1 MSGLIRFCWGVWLTD
16 EWKAPAKA
24 SADDGDAKSWKLL
37 EKTLLA
43 SVQEQRRSRRWG
55 IFFKLLT
62 FVYLFGALALF
73 SPLMDMEKAATRSGN
88 YTALIDVTGVIA
100 DKEPASAD
108 NIVGSLR
115 AAFEDEKVK
124 GVILRINSPGG
135 SPVQSGYV
143 YDEIRRLRGLHP
155 EIKLYAV
162 ISDLGASG
170 AYYIASAADQI
181 YADKA
186 SLVGSEMCIRDRQGV
201 CQCRQYCR
209 RLAGGFRRLEGQGRG
224 AAD

>member
-1 MSGLIRFCWGVWLTD
+1 MSD
-16 EWKAPAKA
+16 EWKAPEKA
-24 SADDGDAKSWKLL
+24 EGGDDKSWKLL

-62 FVYLFGALALF
+62 FTYLLIMLVLF
-73 SPLMDMEKAATRSGN
+73 SPLMDMEKSATRGAN
-88 YTALIDVTGVIA
+88 YTALIEVRGVIA

-108 NIVGSLR
+108 NIVSSLR
-115 AAFEDEKVK
+115 AAFEDTKVK

-155 EIKLYAV
+155 DTKLYAV

-170 AYYIASAADQI
+170 A
-181 YADKA
+181 
-186 SLVGSEMCIRDRQGV
+186 
-201 CQCRQYCR
+201 
-209 RLAGGFRRLEGQGRG
+209 
-224 AAD
+224 